1 MATKTANENSKNG
14 SSAQSLVEF
23 TLTATLLLFV
33 MMAVMDF
40 GLAFFSWITLRDA
53 AQEGATYGSVY
64 PPVDPD
70 TTRNQHTEY
79 GYSLP
84 FIRARVRFA
93 ATEPV
98 NLQTLPNSQIEVN
111 LLNPEGSPGGDPCPG
126 HAIQV
131 RVTYYY
137 HLVTPMM
144 SRFVNN
150 ATIPVSASVTTPI
163 LVVGNLA
170 SCP

>member
-1 MATKTANENSKNG
+1 MVKKVATENSSSL

-70 TTRNQHTEY
+70 TARNQHTVY

-98 NLQTLPNSQIEVN
+98 NLQTLPNSQIEIT
-111 LLNPEGSPGGDPCPG
+111 LLNPDGSPGGSPCPG
-126 HAIQV
+126 HAIRV
-131 RVTYYY
+131 KVTYYY

-144 SRFVNN
+144 SKFVSN
-150 ATIPVSASVTTPI
+150 ATIPVSASSTTPI